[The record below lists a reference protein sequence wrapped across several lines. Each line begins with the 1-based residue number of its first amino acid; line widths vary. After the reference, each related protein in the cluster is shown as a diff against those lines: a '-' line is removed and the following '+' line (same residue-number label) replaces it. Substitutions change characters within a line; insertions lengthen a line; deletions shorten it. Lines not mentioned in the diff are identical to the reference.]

1 MNKSHNSSNRK
12 VLNQLHSLIKA
23 IDTRGAQILQN
34 EMGIG
39 FSQFKILSTLSKQAN
54 VSQATIAE
62 CLNISPPAISRQVEV
77 MLSKGLISSYKNP
90 KNRRQHILSLTSSGE
105 QTLAQAWDILDVRFG
120 DVLAVLDQKEQ
131 KQLVV
136 MLDKLYQRLR

>member
-1 MNKSHNSSNRK
+1 MNKSHSSSNRK

-39 FSQFKILSTLSKQAN
+39 FSQFKILSTLSKQTN
-54 VSQATIAE
+54 VSQATIVG

-77 MLSKGLISSYKNP
+77 MLGKGLISSYKNP
-90 KNRRQHILSLTSSGE
+90 KNRRQHILSLTPLGE
-105 QTLAQAWDILDVRFG
+105 KTLIQAWEILDARFG
-120 DVLAVLDQKEQ
+120 DVLAVLDKKEQ
-131 KQLVV
+131 AQLVV
-136 MLDKLYQRLR
+136 ALDKLYQQLR